1 MQASEV
7 FVNIRDVSAQFAL
20 EREVRQRRRELAAAD
35 FEQLREAGF
44 LLTGAP
50 MEEGGIWESVQHS
63 ARPICDM
70 LRVLAHGDASV
81 ALVCAMHPAVLN
93 FWMATPQAPAP
104 FKEAW
109 EEQRRAIFRTV
120 RDGAWWGTVASEPGA
135 SGDISRS
142 KATARRRSSDGCY
155 RLSGDKNFG
164 SGSGITSF
172 MITVAV
178 PEEEA
183 APDLFF
189 LDMRNVRWD
198 GSAGVRLTAE
208 WDGHGMA
215 ATQSHA
221 FSFDDFPAIRVAWPG
236 QLGALGQATGGLTQC
251 CFTAVTVGTA
261 EAALEAARDQV
272 ARRREA
278 LRAYERVEWAKA
290 ELEGWLIEQA
300 YEGMLRAVEEGHES
314 RLRTVQAKTAIA
326 ELAESMLHRICRV
339 IGGSSF
345 SRASSFGYWFE
356 DVRALGFLRPPLGLS
371 YDQLFTA

>member
-7 FVNIRDVSAQFAL
+7 FANIRDVSAQFAA
-20 EREVRQRRRELAAAD
+20 ERSVRQRRRELTAVD
-35 FEQLREAGF
+35 FGQLREAGF

-50 MEEGGIWESVQHS
+50 TEEGGIWESVQRS

-70 LRVLAHGDASV
+70 LRVLAHADASV

-93 FWMATPQAPAP
+93 FWMATPQVPAP
-104 FKEAW
+104 FREAW
-109 EEQRRAIFRTV
+109 EQQRRSIFRTV
-120 RDGAWWGTVASEPGA
+120 REGAWWGTIGSEPGA
-135 SGDISRS
+135 SGDLSRS
-142 KATARRRSSDGCY
+142 KATACRQSSDGGY

-172 MITVAV
+172 MISVAV
-178 PEEEA
+178 PEQEA

-189 LDMRNVRWD
+189 LDMRNVPWD

-208 WDGHGMA
+208 WDGHGMV

-221 FSFDDFPAIRVAWPG
+221 FSFENFPAVRVAWPG
-236 QLGALGQATGGLTQC
+236 HLGALGQATGALTQC
-251 CFTAVTVGTA
+251 CFTAVAVGIA
-261 EAALEAARDQV
+261 EAALDAARDQV
-272 ARRREA
+272 VQRREA

-300 YEGMLRAVEEGHES
+300 YEGMLRAVEESRDS
-314 RLRTVQAKTAIA
+314 RLRAVQAKTAIA

-339 IGGSSF
+339 IGGSSY
-345 SRASSFGYWFE
+345 SRASPFGYWLE

-371 YDQLFTA
+371 YDQLFAA